1 MVTTPNLALTLI
13 DQSQSQKEVTANN
26 AFIRM
31 EVPLIGA
38 VDRAINTPPGSP
50 ANGDSYIVGGSPTG
64 AWAGKANNLAYYYG
78 GWYFIVPKEGLSL
91 WVNDEDIFYTWN
103 GTSWIVTNNPTSF
116 QNLSLL
122 GINTTA
128 DATNKLAV
136 ASSAILFTNIGNGIQ
151 AKLNKNAVGDSAG
164 FLFQTGFSGRA
175 EFGTLGDDNFTLK
188 VSSDGTTFF
197 DVLKMMAS
205 TGRMAFK
212 SIATGISAAGSTQ
225 GTATALTKTINIV
238 STVAAS
244 QGARLP
250 SPEAGEFLLV
260 ANQGANALSLY
271 PNTGHTIN
279 ALAANTALSLAAD
292 TRRLFFAATST
303 NWYSI

>member
-1 MVTTPNLALTLI
+1 MVTTPILATTLI

-31 EVPLIGA
+31 EVPLVGA

-64 AWAGKANNLAYYYG
+64 AWTGKANNLAYYYG
-78 GWYFIVPKEGLSL
+78 GWYFIVPKEGLSV
-91 WVNDEDIFYTWN
+91 WVNDEDIFYTWS
-103 GTSWIVTNNPTSF
+103 GSAWVVTNNPTSF
-116 QNLSLL
+116 QNLTML
-122 GINTTA
+122 GVNTTA

-136 ASSAILFTNIGNGIQ
+136 ASSAILFNHIGNGIQ
-151 AKLNKNAVGDSAG
+151 AKLNKNAAGDTAS
-164 FLFQTGFSGRA
+164 FLYQTGFSGRA
-175 EFGTLGDDNFTLK
+175 EFGTIGDDNFTLK
-188 VSSDGTTFF
+188 VSSDGSTWF
-197 DVLKMMAS
+197 DVLKMIAS
-205 TGRMAFK
+205 TGRMAVK

-244 QGARLP
+244 QGVKLP

-260 ANQGANALSLY
+260 ANQGANALSVY

-279 ALAANTALSLAAD
+279 ALSANTALSVATD